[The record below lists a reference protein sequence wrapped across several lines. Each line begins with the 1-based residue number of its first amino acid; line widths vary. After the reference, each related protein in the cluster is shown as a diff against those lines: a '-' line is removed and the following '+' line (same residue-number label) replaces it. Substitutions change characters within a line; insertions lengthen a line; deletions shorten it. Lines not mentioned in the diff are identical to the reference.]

1 MFNVT
6 VLKIKDI
13 VKYLVGTIILIGI
26 IVYTTRFFAY
36 KPNEQKIEK
45 KQEKVS
51 ITETLK
57 IRSNTLK
64 KCLNKTIPVM
74 AELEKEKESKK
85 TTNNENKIFESFL
98 ETEISSI
105 KGMEETEKEKNQNED
120 SNGSDNKKNTSDENK
135 SDSNNSITEDEKIIL
150 ASNSG
155 IKTEV
160 VTPNPI
166 AENANVQYGKV
177 KIKNQTTYNLTEVI
191 LNPNIKIDNKNIL
204 IFHTH
209 SCESYTP
216 SEKYQYSQTGNYSTT
231 DKNYSVIRVGNE
243 LENYLK
249 QYNINVIHDTSY
261 HDYPSYTGSYTRS
274 LQTVEN
280 ILKTNQSDIII
291 DLHRDAVGSRPD
303 YAPTV
308 KIGEDYAAQIMFV
321 IGTNEGGL
329 WHPNW
334 QQNLKFAVKVQ
345 QKAEEMYPGLFKPIM
360 LTKSRYNQHTGK
372 YANIMEIGSTGN
384 TLDQCLNS
392 MKYLSAVLNEILK

>member
-51 ITETLK
+51 ITEILK

-105 KGMEETEKEKNQNED
+105 KGMEETEKEKNQTED

-166 AENANVQYGKV
+166 AENANVQYGNV
-177 KIKNQTTYNLTEVI
+177 KIKNQTTYNLTEDI

-216 SEKYQYSQTGNYSTT
+216 SEKYQYSQTGNYRTT

-392 MKYLSAVLNEILK
+392 MKYLSTVLNEILK